1 MQQNFNALL
10 SEFTDQSRLWMYLSD
25 RPFSNDEVSSITQEL
40 HKFMGTWS
48 AHNKKLKSSGAILF
62 NQMLLVV
69 VDEDFEHA
77 SGCSIDSSVRF
88 VKELGVKY
96 KADFFN
102 RSFVLCFDGTT
113 PLRKPYSSAE
123 KDSFVN
129 PTLTQLG
136 ELRTFLNTSIK

>member
-1 MQQNFNALL
+1 
-10 SEFTDQSRLWMYLSD
+10 MYLSD

-40 HKFMGTWS
+40 NKFMLSWS

-88 VKELGVKY
+88 VKEMGVKY
-96 KADFFN
+96 KVDFFN
-102 RSFVLCFDGTT
+102 RMFVLVFDQNS
-113 PLRKPYSSAE
+113 LSRKLYSSAE
-123 KDSFVN
+123 KDSFIN

-136 ELRTFLNTSIK
+136 ELRDFLNTSIK

>member
-1 MQQNFNALL
+1 MQQNFNALFPD
-10 SEFTDQSRLWMYLSD
+10 FTDQSRLWMYLSD

-40 HKFMGTWS
+40 NKFMLSWS

-88 VKELGVKY
+88 VKEMGVKY
-96 KADFFN
+96 KVDFFN
-102 RSFVLCFDGTT
+102 RMFVLSFDGNT
-113 PLRKPYSSAE
+113 PSRKPYSNAE
-123 KDSFVN
+123 IDSFIN

-136 ELRTFLNTSIK
+136 ELRDFLNTSIK